1 MRGLKQLP
9 EYLGGGLSTVAP
21 FTGAWIETPIM
32 TNRGD
37 GGMSHPLRVRGLKH
51 FGKAGINEDSAV
63 APFTGA
69 WIETQLVVFLCQLPQ
84 RRTLYG
90 CDHQASVTL

>member
-1 MRGLKQLP
+1 
-9 EYLGGGLSTVAP
+9 
-21 FTGAWIETPIM
+21 
-32 TNRGD
+32 
-37 GGMSHPLRVRGLKH
+37 MSHPLRVRGLKQQMPVLDQQYRRSH
-51 FGKAGINEDSAV
+51 PLRVRGLKQFGKAGINEDSAV

-69 WIETQLVVFLCQLPQ
+69 WIETQLVVFLCQLTQ